1 VAVCTPEAFFDLSSA
16 RWADI
21 FEGVAVVWEALSR
34 LPAFIAAHAAG
45 PLVLGEGT
53 RIPEGVILGGGPI
66 VFGRGCTIEPGAY
79 LRGPFLAGDEVTV
92 RHGAYVRGNVLVGD
106 RGLIGHATEVKSA
119 ILLDDC
125 SVPHFNYVGDSI
137 LGRQVN
143 LGAGAI
149 TANFRFS
156 PGTVQVGSGG
166 DAFDTGLAKLGA
178 ILGDGVR
185 AGANVVLNPG
195 TLVGPRTLIY
205 PGCSVRGTIPADSVL
220 KLRQQLEQ
228 VRQTT

>member
-1 VAVCTPEAFFDLSSA
+1 MYTPEAFFDLSSA

-21 FEGVAVVWEALSR
+21 FEGVTVVWEALSR
-34 LPAFIAAHAAG
+34 VPAFITQHAVA

-53 RIPEGVILGGGPI
+53 RMPEGVTLDGGPI
-66 VFGRGCTIEPGAY
+66 IFGRGCTIEPGAY

-92 RHGAYVRGNVLVGD
+92 RHAAYVRGNVLVGN
-106 RGLIGHATEVKSA
+106 RCVIGHATEVKTA

-125 SVPHFNYVGDSI
+125 KVPHFNYVGDSL

-143 LGAGAI
+143 LGAGTI
-149 TANFRFS
+149 TANLRLS
-156 PGTVQVGSGG
+156 AGTVRVSRGKGTL
-166 DAFDTGLAKLGA
+166 DTGLAKFGA
-178 ILGDGVR
+178 VVGDGVET
-185 AGANVVLNPG
+185 GANVVLNPG

-205 PGCSVRGTIPADSVL
+205 PGCSVRGALPADSVL

-228 VRQTT
+228 VRQST